1 MIVGN
6 NIVATP
12 LVITMVEAT
21 TVTTVMV
28 KVMAADHLI
37 GGTELTSDTK
47 PWTDNIFCILF
58 GKKKQPTIC
67 FSHSKIH
74 CHKIKAIM
82 QLSTQTA
89 HYGLNRQFAVASTC
103 GWEMF
108 GYGGDPDNDCMLIW
122 FMLLYDNNVIQLVDE
137 LWKFSVIKN
146 LVDTC
151 RLARY
156 PQISYKITHLG
167 SLLVSYFSKNITGQ

>member
-1 MIVGN
+1 MVGSVCYEVWACEHCVVYHLSQVRLSWLS
-6 NIVATP
+6 VATP

-122 FMLLYDNNVIQLVDE
+122 FVPCYL
-137 LWKFSVIKN
+137 S
-146 LVDTC
+146 
-151 RLARY
+151 R
-156 PQISYKITHLG
+156 
-167 SLLVSYFSKNITGQ
+167 SKGFTMV